1 LFILQN
7 KKTQKIFIAGCNAAG
22 KSSFIRTRISELDG
36 FEIIMTDVYKGRVKE
51 VFNNAIKGG
60 KNIILET
67 VFNDSS
73 FKDLVDHARNEG
85 YDSSLIAL
93 FLDNPQHSIE
103 RVAFRT
109 VEQSGLMISN
119 GNIRINFNESF
130 KNIATYFFYFDRT
143 DFIYTGVTGRNKKIM
158 SFEKSALTYYKATNL
173 LYPQKIAQYA
183 YQNQR
188 MNKEVFDLIIA
199 NEDFER

>member
-1 LFILQN
+1 M
-7 KKTQKIFIAGCNAAG
+7 KKSQLIFIAGCNAAG

-51 VFNNAIKGG
+51 VFNNAVKNG

-93 FLDNPQHSIE
+93 FLDTPQHSIE

-143 DFIYTGVTGRNKKIM
+143 DLIYTGVTGRNTKIM
-158 SFEKSALTYYKATNL
+158 SFEKSVLVYYKATNL

-183 YQNQR
+183 YLNQR
-188 MNKEVFDLIIA
+188 MNKDAFDLITA

>member
-1 LFILQN
+1 MNRPQL
-7 KKTQKIFIAGCNAAG
+7 IFIAGCNAAG
-22 KSSFIRTRISELDG
+22 KSSFIRTRISGLND
-36 FEIIMTDVYKGRVKE
+36 FEIIMTDVYKWRVKE
-51 VFNNAIKGG
+51 VFKNAVKNRR
-60 KNIILET
+60 NIILET

-73 FKDLVDHARNEG
+73 FKDLVDHAHNEG
-85 YDSSLIAL
+85 YVSSLIAL

-143 DFIYTGVTGRNKKIM
+143 DFIYTGVTGKNTKIM
-158 SFEKSALTYYKATNL
+158 SFEKSVLTYYRATGL

-188 MNKEVFDLIIA
+188 MNKDAFDLITA
-199 NEDFER
+199 NIDFERSL